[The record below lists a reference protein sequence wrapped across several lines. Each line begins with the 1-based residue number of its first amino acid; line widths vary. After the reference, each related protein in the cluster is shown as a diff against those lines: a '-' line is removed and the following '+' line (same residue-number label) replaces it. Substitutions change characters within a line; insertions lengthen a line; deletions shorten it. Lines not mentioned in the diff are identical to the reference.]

1 MTNDADAAGTEREL
15 SESSIKQEQER
26 EAEGEPPSK
35 KRKVEEVHD
44 PNAEPNLVPDPNAEP
59 NLVDVNAEPVIS
71 ESPGPVIVDGSRENA
86 DIDPAAEEKKGEDDK
101 YANERPMER
110 KRRLE
115 EEARQDPKQRARLR
129 VRLNEMKRDDIRRW
143 LKNAVTDGEQQS
155 DLYFRDRPLTA
166 TFQIDDEV
174 EESPFINDPDLVERE
189 MAPYFRAEASS
200 LFNVNYTDVEKAIK
214 ITIDKRAWEK
224 FLAVSKTTEKA
235 KQAVDLCQINRS
247 IITLVKRDPDLT
259 NGLAHWKVA
268 TQVLKRL
275 SLLDISNEML
285 KQTKVGKAINPY
297 RKHHDPN
304 VVELA
309 KNLLN
314 KWRENFKYSEK
325 NLFGDSQPQETESQP
340 LDSQTLE
347 RAESNEIVVDL
358 EVGQGVTTSTTT
370 KEEAETS
377 LKEENTIKEDVGTMK
392 EDVGGT
398 IMETNG
404 DVEEPKK
411 EEVDTLKEENTIKE
425 ETLKKETNG
434 DGEEPKKEEVV
445 EEEAANV
452 KEGPLKDEAGA
463 PEPVKEEAGAPEQG

>member
-15 SESSIKQEQER
+15 SESSIKQQEQER
-26 EAEGEPPSK
+26 EAEGEPSAK

-71 ESPGPVIVDGSRENA
+71 TGPGPVIVDGSRENEN
-86 DIDPAAEEKKGEDDK
+86 DINPAAEEKKDENDK
-101 YANERPMER
+101 YANERPLER

-143 LKNAVTDGEQQS
+143 LKNAVTDGDMQS

-268 TQVLKRL
+268 TQLLKRL

-285 KQTKVGKAINPY
+285 KQTKIGKVINPY
-297 RKHHDPN
+297 RKHHDPS

-340 LDSQTLE
+340 LGESQPVDATPTG
-347 RAESNEIVVDL
+347 ESPKEIVVDL
-358 EVGQGVTTSTTT
+358 EAPKEDVAMRLTSLT
-370 KEEAETS
+370 KEEENTNK
-377 LKEENTIKEDVGTMK
+377 KEEVGTIIKEQVGTRIK
-392 EDVGGT
+392 D
-398 IMETNG
+398 TNG
-404 DVEEPKK
+404 GIIEEPKK
-411 EEVDTLKEENTIKE
+411 EEGAE
-425 ETLKKETNG
+425 ETALASVK
-434 DGEEPKKEEVV
+434 
-445 EEEAANV
+445 EAAPEPA
-452 KEGPLKDEAGA
+452 KEKAAAAPEPAKEEAGA
-463 PEPVKEEAGAPEQG
+463 PEPVKETEVIKV